1 MVPTTS
7 AVLTLWTKTI
17 PRNSIVSTKILCH
30 LRCSSGLAS
39 TPVIRPATT
48 WDYRARRHLQRSG
61 TKSDL
66 KRARDWVSIPEKN
79 LPEPWT
85 CDWARWPLL
94 ENRLPVEAVLPMR
107 YAIGEEPLIPI
118 MFASDNCAALDIRR
132 VTLFA
137 CPQTNTFYLYRA
149 PSQVADPGFEA
160 EGMWRFDGVFSSVG
174 AFIEKADWN
183 RVEKIEARNDEDE
196 GESCLILTRLV
207 LINLACRICRRLCI
221 QEHTPGFFCDGRPGR
236 CQSTIV
242 IQHSITLIS
251 VLTFDAIQFSA
262 HALGHVPSAG
272 HILVRAARLF
282 LHNRSRTLVGSCA
295 PRVAV
300 HPRLPPPRAV
310 VVQVGIPRRDGRLVR
325 QRRKL
330 GGQPSAAVRA
340 DARQVRASD
349 VCSPR
354 IRARGC
360 RPLSTQR
367 GWNILSVVQRRPLP

>member
-1 MVPTTS
+1 MTTIS
-7 AVLTLWTKTI
+7 SKFL
-17 PRNSIVSTKILCH
+17 RILQN

-39 TPVIRPATT
+39 TPVIRPRRFWDLHVPKTT
-48 WDYRARRHLQRSG
+48 WDYRARQHLQRGG

-183 RVEKIEARNDEDE
+183 RVEKLRPAMTKMKVKSVVRFVSKNIHRD
-196 GESCLILTRLV
+196 
-207 LINLACRICRRLCI
+207 
-221 QEHTPGFFCDGRPGR
+221 FFVTDGR
-236 CQSTIV
+236 V
-242 IQHSITLIS
+242 
-251 VLTFDAIQFSA
+251 
-262 HALGHVPSAG
+262 
-272 HILVRAARLF
+272 
-282 LHNRSRTLVGSCA
+282 
-295 PRVAV
+295 VAN
-300 HPRLPPPRAV
+300 
-310 VVQVGIPRRDGRLVR
+310 
-325 QRRKL
+325 
-330 GGQPSAAVRA
+330 QP
-340 DARQVRASD
+340 
-349 VCSPR
+349 
-354 IRARGC
+354 
-360 RPLSTQR
+360 
-367 GWNILSVVQRRPLP
+367 